1 MKNTD
6 DELDNLHMQ
15 LVNLY
20 KKLRNEKQEKWDR
33 TLPFN
38 ELLVDR
44 WEKAIF
50 LKSKKN
56 ASVYDSSYIFGDVS
70 IGEKTWIGPFTILD
84 GSGGKL
90 RIGKFCSISSGV
102 QIYTHDTVKWSL
114 TGGKA
119 KIEKNDVSIGDHC
132 YIGPNSII
140 SKGIKIGKG
149 CVIGAHCFV
158 KTNIPSH
165 SIVFGVPAK
174 IVGKVVV
181 TGKKVEYKYKKN
193 S

>member
-1 MKNTD
+1 MKKNSND
-6 DELDNLHMQ
+6 LDELHKQ
-15 LVNLY
+15 LVTLY
-20 KKLRNEKQEKWDR
+20 KKLRNENYKKWNR
-33 TLPFN
+33 ILPFS

-56 ASVYDSSYIFGDVS
+56 TSIYDSSYIFGDVS

-102 QIYTHDTVKWSL
+102 QVYTHDTVNWSL

-119 KIEKNDVSIGDHC
+119 KIEKNNVSIGDHC

-140 SKGIKIGKG
+140 SKGTKIGKG
-149 CVIGAHCFV
+149 CVIGAHCLV
-158 KTNIPSH
+158 RTNILPH

-174 IVGKVVV
+174 VVGKVVV
-181 TGKKVEYKYKKN
+181 TGKKVEFKYKKN